1 MDLKLLEDHKIVNC
15 VKERRQQ
22 KIVPYRATGL
32 KMKQK

>member
-15 VKERRQQ
+15 DKEGRQQ
-22 KIVPYRATGL
+22 KSVPYRVTGL